1 MSEFEELISKLLE
14 KVPELS
20 RSVIEERINEKKE
33 KVGAGYLT
41 DQGAIFLVAADLGVS
56 LEQTQNSEVA
66 IKDLYIGAKEVTL
79 ESRVLNISP
88 TKQFTKKDGSSFSL
102 RTITVYDNNSTASVK
117 LWDEKANLPGL
128 EELKPG
134 DLIKIIKAYVKSDLT
149 GAPTIN
155 IGSGATIETSESE
168 SDIVS
173 IDSKISD
180 VSEIKDEQ
188 KDLIV
193 VGTLGSA
200 MSLLEF
206 TNSKGQPS
214 KALKFRLRGEN
225 KNLVNV
231 VLWGKDES
239 ILPKVITQDAKVKL
253 FGVRTKTGMQGLE
266 IHGNDATII
275 NVEGD
280 AEIQPTIVRLL
291 AIEKDQAGNTTGL
304 AIDKSKKLVRITD
317 VTNTIGSF
325 VKDDIL
331 ECMPSKIFGNTM
343 QIDQDSFVRKID
355 DKTVPTIAEIR
366 TKITKVSEGNDYS
379 VEAIVLKAPERKDI
393 QTKNGDNIQL
403 SEMFVE
409 DDSGQ
414 VWIKGWR
421 QQADLMDSF
430 TLGDIIT
437 ILGVNARP
445 GLEGKLDLVLTPYSK
460 IIKKKLIFPKSS
472 CQEYRFFLR

>member
-41 DQGAIFLVAADLGVS
+41 DQGAIFLVAADLGVT
-56 LEQTQNSEVA
+56 LEQSQKSEVA

-128 EELKPG
+128 DELKPG

-155 IGSGATIETSESE
+155 IGSGASIETSESE

-173 IDSKISD
+173 IDSKITD
-180 VSEIKDEQ
+180 VSEIKEDQ
-188 KDLIV
+188 RDLIV
-193 VGTLGSA
+193 TGTLGSA

-214 KALKFRLRGEN
+214 KALKFRLRGQN

-239 ILPKVITQDAKVKL
+239 ILPKIISQDAKVKL

-266 IHGNDATII
+266 IHGNDATLVD
-275 NVEGD
+275 VEGD
-280 AEIQPTIVRLL
+280 TEIQPVILRLL
-291 AIEKDQAGNTTGL
+291 AVEKDQSGSITGL
-304 AIDKSKKLVRITD
+304 AIDKSKKIVRITD
-317 VTNTIGSF
+317 VTDTIDSF
-325 VKDDIL
+325 TKDDIL
-331 ECMPSKIFGNTM
+331 ECMPSKIFGNTI
-343 QIDQDSFVRKID
+343 QIDQDSFVRKIED
-355 DKTVPTIAEIR
+355 DSIPTISEIR
-366 TKITKVSEGNDYS
+366 TKITDVTEGNDYS
-379 VEAIVLKAPERKDI
+379 VEAIVLKAPERKEI
-393 QTKNGDNIQL
+393 QTKNGDNVQL

-421 QQADLMDSF
+421 QQADLMDNF

-437 ILGVNARP
+437 IIGVNARP

-460 IIKKKLIFPKSS
+460 IIKKN
-472 CQEYRFFLR
+472 

>member
-20 RSVIEERINEKKE
+20 RSVIEERITEKKD

-56 LEQTQNSEVA
+56 LEQPQKTEVEL
-66 IKDLYIGAKEVTL
+66 KDLYIGAKEVTL
-79 ESRVLNISP
+79 QSRVLNISP

-117 LWDEKANLPGL
+117 LWDEKANLPGID
-128 EELKPG
+128 ELKPG

-155 IGSGATIETSESE
+155 IGSGASIETSDSQT
-168 SDIVS
+168 DIVS

-180 VSEIKDEQ
+180 VSVIKEDQ

-193 VGTLGSA
+193 SGTLGSS
-200 MSLLEF
+200 MNVMEF

-214 KALKFRLRGEN
+214 KALKFRLRGQN

-239 ILPKVITQDAKVKL
+239 ILPRMIGQDAKIKL
-253 FGVRTKTGMQGLE
+253 FGVRTKIGMQGLE
-266 IHGNDATII
+266 IHGNDATVL

-280 AEIQPTIVRLL
+280 TEIEPVIVRLL
-291 AIEKDQAGNTTGL
+291 ATEKNQLGGITGL
-304 AIDKSKKLVRITD
+304 AIDKSRKLIKITD
-317 VTNTIGSF
+317 VSDTIGNF

-355 DKTVPTIAEIR
+355 DESVPTTSELR
-366 TKITKVSEGNDYS
+366 TKISDISEGNDFS

-393 QTKNGDNIQL
+393 QTKSGENIQL

-421 QQADLMDSF
+421 QQADLMDNFS
-430 TLGDIIT
+430 LGDIIT
-437 ILGVNARP
+437 ILGVNVRP
-445 GLEGKLDLVLTPYSK
+445 GLEGKLDLVLTSYSK
-460 IIKKKLIFPKSS
+460 IIKKN
-472 CQEYRFFLR
+472 

>member
-1 MSEFEELISKLLE
+1 LSEFEELISKLLE

-41 DQGAIFLVAADLGVS
+41 DQGAIFLVAADLGVT
-56 LEQTQNSEVA
+56 LEQSQKAEVA

-117 LWDEKANLPGL
+117 LWDEKANLPGI

-155 IGSGATIETSESE
+155 IGSGASIETSQSE
-168 SDIVS
+168 SDIAS
-173 IDSKISD
+173 IDSKIID
-180 VSEIKDEQ
+180 IGDTKEDQRDIIVS
-188 KDLIV
+188 
-193 VGTLGSA
+193 GTLGSA

-214 KALKFRLRGEN
+214 KALKFRLKGKN
-225 KNLVNV
+225 KNLINV

-275 NVEGD
+275 DVEGD
-280 AEIQPTIVRLL
+280 TEIQPVIVRLL
-291 AIEKDQAGNTTGL
+291 AIEKDQSGNTTGL

-343 QIDQDSFVRKID
+343 QIDQNSFVRKID
-355 DKTVPTIAEIR
+355 DKHVPTVAEIR
-366 TKITKVSEGNDYS
+366 TKIIEVSEGNDYS

-393 QTKNGDNIQL
+393 QTKKGDNIQL

-421 QQADLMDSF
+421 QQADLMDNF

-460 IIKKKLIFPKSS
+460 IIKKN
-472 CQEYRFFLR
+472 

>member
-41 DQGAIFLVAADLGVS
+41 DQGAIFLVAADLGVI
-56 LEQTQNSEVA
+56 LEQSQKSEVA

-155 IGSGATIETSESE
+155 IGSGASIETSQSE
-168 SDIVS
+168 SDIAS
-173 IDSKISD
+173 IDSKIMDISD
-180 VSEIKDEQ
+180 AKEDQRDIIVS
-188 KDLIV
+188 
-193 VGTLGSA
+193 GTLGSA

-214 KALKFRLRGEN
+214 KALKFRLKGKN
-225 KNLVNV
+225 KNSINV

-275 NVEGD
+275 DVEGD
-280 AEIQPTIVRLL
+280 AEIQPVIVRLL
-291 AIEKDQAGNTTGL
+291 AIEKDQSGNTTGL

-317 VTNTIGSF
+317 VANTIGSF

-343 QIDQDSFVRKID
+343 QIDQNSFVRKID
-355 DKTVPTIAEIR
+355 DKHVPTVAEIR
-366 TKITKVSEGNDYS
+366 TKIIEVSEGNDYS

-393 QTKNGDNIQL
+393 QTKKGDNIQL

-421 QQADLMDSF
+421 QQADLMDNF

-460 IIKKKLIFPKSS
+460 IIKKN
-472 CQEYRFFLR
+472 

>member
-56 LEQTQNSEVA
+56 LEQTQKSEVA

-155 IGSGATIETSESE
+155 IGSGASIETSQSE

-173 IDSKISD
+173 IDSKITD
-180 VSEIKDEQ
+180 ASEIKDDQ
-188 KDLIV
+188 RDLIV
-193 VGTLGSA
+193 SGTLGSA

-214 KALKFRLRGEN
+214 KALKFRLKGEN

-239 ILPKVITQDAKVKL
+239 ILPKVIGQDAKVKL

-275 NVEGD
+275 DVEGD
-280 AEIQPTIVRLL
+280 TEIQPTIVRLL
-291 AIEKDQAGNTTGL
+291 AIEKNQSGNTIGL

-317 VTNTIGSF
+317 VADTIGSF
-325 VKDDIL
+325 SKDDIL
-331 ECMPSKIFGNTM
+331 ECMPSKIFGNTI

-355 DKTVPTIAEIR
+355 DEAVPTVADIR
-366 TKITKVSEGNDYS
+366 TKITEVSEGNDYS

-393 QTKNGDNIQL
+393 QTKSGDNIQL

-421 QQADLMDSF
+421 QQADLMDNF

-460 IIKKKLIFPKSS
+460 IIKKN
-472 CQEYRFFLR
+472 

>member
-1 MSEFEELISKLLE
+1 LSEFEELISKLLE

-41 DQGAIFLVAADLGVS
+41 DQGAIFLVAADLGVT
-56 LEQTQNSEVA
+56 LEQSQKSEVA

-128 EELKPG
+128 DELKPG

-155 IGSGATIETSESE
+155 IGSGASIETSESE

-173 IDSKISD
+173 IESKITD
-180 VSEIKDEQ
+180 VSEIKEDQ
-188 KDLIV
+188 RDLIIT
-193 VGTLGSA
+193 GTLGSA

-214 KALKFRLRGEN
+214 KALKFRLRGQN

-239 ILPKVITQDAKVKL
+239 ILPKIISQDAKVKL

-266 IHGNDATII
+266 IHGNDATLVD
-275 NVEGD
+275 VEGGT
-280 AEIQPTIVRLL
+280 EIQPVILRLL
-291 AIEKDQAGNTTGL
+291 AVEKDQSGSITGL
-304 AIDKSKKLVRITD
+304 AIDKSKKIVRITD
-317 VTNTIGSF
+317 VADTIGSF
-325 VKDDIL
+325 AKDDIL
-331 ECMPSKIFGNTM
+331 ECMPSKIFGNTI
-343 QIDQDSFVRKID
+343 QIDQDSFVRKIED
-355 DKTVPTIAEIR
+355 DSVPTISEIR
-366 TKITKVSEGNDYS
+366 TKITDVAEGNDYS
-379 VEAIVLKAPERKDI
+379 VEAIVLKAPERKEI
-393 QTKNGDNIQL
+393 QTKNGDNVQL

-421 QQADLMDSF
+421 QQADLMDNF

-437 ILGVNARP
+437 IIGVNARP

-460 IIKKKLIFPKSS
+460 IIKKN
-472 CQEYRFFLR
+472 

>member
-1 MSEFEELISKLLE
+1 MSELEELISKLLE

-41 DQGAIFLVAADLGVS
+41 DQGAIFLVAADLGVT
-56 LEQTQNSEVA
+56 LEQSQKSEVA

-128 EELKPG
+128 DELKPG

-155 IGSGATIETSESE
+155 IGSGASIETSESE

-173 IDSKISD
+173 IDSKITD
-180 VSEIKDEQ
+180 VSEVKEDQ
-188 KDLIV
+188 RDLIV
-193 VGTLGSA
+193 TGTLGSA

-214 KALKFRLRGEN
+214 KALKFRLRGQN

-239 ILPKVITQDAKVKL
+239 ILPKIISQDAKVKL

-266 IHGNDATII
+266 IHGNDATLVD
-275 NVEGD
+275 VEGD
-280 AEIQPTIVRLL
+280 TEIQPVILRLL
-291 AIEKDQAGNTTGL
+291 AVEKDQSGSVTGL
-304 AIDKSKKLVRITD
+304 AIDKSKKIVRIAD
-317 VTNTIGSF
+317 VTDTIGSF
-325 VKDDIL
+325 TKDDIL
-331 ECMPSKIFGNTM
+331 ECMPSKIFGNTI
-343 QIDQDSFVRKID
+343 QIDQDSFVRKIED
-355 DKTVPTIAEIR
+355 DSIPTISEIR
-366 TKITKVSEGNDYS
+366 TKITDVTEGNDYS
-379 VEAIVLKAPERKDI
+379 VEAIVLKAPERKEI
-393 QTKNGDNIQL
+393 QTKNGDNVQL

-421 QQADLMDSF
+421 QQADLMDNF

-437 ILGVNARP
+437 IIGVNARP

-460 IIKKKLIFPKSS
+460 IIKKN
-472 CQEYRFFLR
+472 

>member
-155 IGSGATIETSESE
+155 IGSGSTIETSESE

-180 VSEIKDEQ
+180 VSEIKDDQ
-188 KDLIV
+188 RDLIIA
-193 VGTLGSA
+193 GTLGSA

-206 TNSKGQPS
+206 TNSKGKPS
-214 KALKFRLRGEN
+214 KALKFRLRGAN

-239 ILPKVITQDAKVKL
+239 ILPKVINQDAKVKL

-275 NVEGD
+275 DVEGD

-291 AIEKDQAGNTTGL
+291 AIEKDQSGNTIGL

-317 VTNTIGSF
+317 VANTIGSF

-366 TKITKVSEGNDYS
+366 TKITEVNEGNDYS

-460 IIKKKLIFPKSS
+460 IIKKN
-472 CQEYRFFLR
+472 

>member
-20 RSVIEERINEKKE
+20 RSIIEERINEKKE

-41 DQGAIFLVAADLGVS
+41 DQGAIFLVAADLGVT
-56 LEQTQNSEVA
+56 LEQSQNPEIA

-117 LWDEKANLPGL
+117 LWDEKANLPGI

-155 IGSGATIETSESE
+155 IGSGASIETSHSE

-173 IDSKISD
+173 IDSKITDVSD
-180 VSEIKDEQ
+180 VKEDQ

-193 VGTLGSA
+193 SGTLGSA

-239 ILPKVITQDAKVKL
+239 ILPKIITQDAKVKL

-275 NVEGD
+275 DVEGD
-280 AEIQPTIVRLL
+280 SEIQPIIVRLL
-291 AIEKDQAGNTTGL
+291 AIEKDQSGKTTGL

-317 VTNTIGSF
+317 AANTISNF

-331 ECMPSKIFGNTM
+331 ECMPTKIFGNTM

-355 DKTVPTIAEIR
+355 DETVPTVAEIR
-366 TKITKVSEGNDYS
+366 TKILQVSEGNDYS
-379 VEAIVLKAPERKDI
+379 VEAIILKAPERKDI
-393 QTKNGDNIQL
+393 QTKNGENIQL

-421 QQADLMDSF
+421 QQADLMDNF
-430 TLGDIIT
+430 TLRDIIT

-460 IIKKKLIFPKSS
+460 IIKKN
-472 CQEYRFFLR
+472 

>member
-20 RSVIEERINEKKE
+20 RSVIEDRINEKKE

-41 DQGAIFLVAADLGVS
+41 DQGAIFLVAADLGVT
-56 LEQTQNSEVA
+56 LEQAQKSEVS
-66 IKDLYIGAKEVTL
+66 IKDLYIGAKEVSL

-128 EELKPG
+128 DELKPG

-155 IGSGATIETSESE
+155 IGSGATIETSQSE

-173 IDSKISD
+173 IDSKITD
-180 VSEIKDEQ
+180 VSEVKEDQ
-188 KDLIV
+188 RDLIV
-193 VGTLGSA
+193 TGTLGST

-206 TNSKGQPS
+206 TNAKGQPS
-214 KALKFRLRGEN
+214 KALKFRLRGQN

-239 ILPKVITQDAKVKL
+239 ILPKIISQDAKVKL

-266 IHGNDATII
+266 IHGNDATLVD
-275 NVEGD
+275 VEGD
-280 AEIQPTIVRLL
+280 TEIQPVIVRLL
-291 AIEKDQAGNTTGL
+291 SVEKVQSGGTTGL
-304 AIDKSKKLVRITD
+304 AIDKSKKIVRITD
-317 VTNTIGSF
+317 VANTIGDF
-325 VKDDIL
+325 TKDDIL
-331 ECMPSKIFGNTM
+331 ECMPSKIFGNTI

-355 DKTVPTIAEIR
+355 DDSIPNISEIR
-366 TKITKVSEGNDYS
+366 TKITDVTEGNDYS
-379 VEAIVLKAPERKDI
+379 VEAIVLKSPERKEI
-393 QTKNGDNIQL
+393 QTKNGDNVQL

-430 TLGDIIT
+430 SLGDIIT
-437 ILGVNARP
+437 IIGVNARP
-445 GLEGKLDLVLTPYSK
+445 GLEGKLDLVLTSYSK
-460 IIKKKLIFPKSS
+460 IIKKN
-472 CQEYRFFLR
+472 

>member
-180 VSEIKDEQ
+180 VSEIKDDQ
-188 KDLIV
+188 RDLIV
-193 VGTLGSA
+193 AGTLGSA

-275 NVEGD
+275 DVEGD
-280 AEIQPTIVRLL
+280 TEIQPIIVRLL

-317 VTNTIGSF
+317 VANTIGSF

-355 DKTVPTIAEIR
+355 DNTVPTVAEIR
-366 TKITKVSEGNDYS
+366 TKITEVSEGNDYS

-460 IIKKKLIFPKSS
+460 IIKKN
-472 CQEYRFFLR
+472 

>member
-56 LEQTQNSEVA
+56 LEQAQKSEVA

-128 EELKPG
+128 EDLKPG

-155 IGSGATIETSESE
+155 IGSGASIETSQSE

-173 IDSKISD
+173 IDSKITD
-180 VSEIKDEQ
+180 VSEISDDQ
-188 KDLIV
+188 RDLIV
-193 VGTLGSA
+193 SGTLGSA

-239 ILPKVITQDAKVKL
+239 ILPKVIGQDAKVKL

-266 IHGNDATII
+266 IHGNDATLID
-275 NVEGD
+275 VEGD
-280 AEIQPTIVRLL
+280 TEIQPTIVRLL
-291 AIEKDQAGNTTGL
+291 AIEKDQAGNITGL

-317 VTNTIGSF
+317 AANTIDSF
-325 VKDDIL
+325 AKDDIL
-331 ECMPSKIFGNTM
+331 ECMPSKIFGNTI

-355 DKTVPTIAEIR
+355 DETVPTIAEIR
-366 TKITKVSEGNDYS
+366 TKITEVSEGNDYS

-393 QTKNGDNIQL
+393 QTKSGENIQL
-403 SEMFVE
+403 SKMFVE

-421 QQADLMDSF
+421 QQADLMDSY

-460 IIKKKLIFPKSS
+460 IIKKN
-472 CQEYRFFLR
+472 

>member
-56 LEQTQNSEVA
+56 LEQTQNAEVA

-155 IGSGATIETSESE
+155 IGSGASIETSQSE

-173 IDSKISD
+173 IDSKITD
-180 VSEIKDEQ
+180 VSEIKDDQ
-188 KDLIV
+188 RDLIV
-193 VGTLGSA
+193 SGTLGSA

-214 KALKFRLRGEN
+214 KALKFRLKGEN

-239 ILPKVITQDAKVKL
+239 ILPKVIGQDAKVKL

-266 IHGNDATII
+266 IHGTDATII

-280 AEIQPTIVRLL
+280 TEIQPTIVRLL

-304 AIDKSKKLVRITD
+304 AIDKSRKLVRITD
-317 VTNTIGSF
+317 AANTIGSF
-325 VKDDIL
+325 AKDDIL
-331 ECMPSKIFGNTM
+331 ECMPSKIFGNTI

-355 DKTVPTIAEIR
+355 DETVPTVAEIR
-366 TKITKVSEGNDYS
+366 TKITEVSEGNDYS

-393 QTKNGDNIQL
+393 QTKSGENIQL

-421 QQADLMDSF
+421 QQADLMDSY

-460 IIKKKLIFPKSS
+460 IIKKN
-472 CQEYRFFLR
+472 

>member
-41 DQGAIFLVAADLGVS
+41 DQGAIFLVAADLGVT
-56 LEQTQNSEVA
+56 LEQSQKSEVA

-128 EELKPG
+128 DELKPG

-155 IGSGATIETSESE
+155 IGSGASIETSESE

-173 IDSKISD
+173 IDSKITD
-180 VSEIKDEQ
+180 VSEIKEDQ
-188 KDLIV
+188 RDLIV
-193 VGTLGSA
+193 TGTLGSA

-214 KALKFRLRGEN
+214 KALKFRLRGQN

-239 ILPKVITQDAKVKL
+239 ILPKIISQDAKVKL

-266 IHGNDATII
+266 IHGNDATLVD
-275 NVEGD
+275 VEGD
-280 AEIQPTIVRLL
+280 TEIQPVILRLL
-291 AIEKDQAGNTTGL
+291 AVEKDQSGSITGL
-304 AIDKSKKLVRITD
+304 AIDKSKKIVRITD
-317 VTNTIGSF
+317 VSDTIGSF
-325 VKDDIL
+325 TKDDIL
-331 ECMPSKIFGNTM
+331 ECMPSKIFGNTI
-343 QIDQDSFVRKID
+343 QIDQDSFVRKIED
-355 DKTVPTIAEIR
+355 DSIPTVSEIR
-366 TKITKVSEGNDYS
+366 TKITDVTEGNDYS
-379 VEAIVLKAPERKDI
+379 VEAIVLKAPERKEI
-393 QTKNGDNIQL
+393 QTKNGDNVQL

-421 QQADLMDSF
+421 QQADLMDNF

-437 ILGVNARP
+437 IIGVNARP

-460 IIKKKLIFPKSS
+460 IIKKN
-472 CQEYRFFLR
+472 

>member
-41 DQGAIFLVAADLGVS
+41 DQGAIFLVAADLGVI
-56 LEQTQNSEVA
+56 LEQSQKSEVA

-117 LWDEKANLPGL
+117 LWDEKANLPGI

-155 IGSGATIETSESE
+155 IGSGASIETSQSE
-168 SDIVS
+168 SDIAS
-173 IDSKISD
+173 IDSKIID
-180 VSEIKDEQ
+180 IGDTKEDQRDIIVS
-188 KDLIV
+188 
-193 VGTLGSA
+193 GTLGSA

-214 KALKFRLRGEN
+214 KALKFRLKGKN
-225 KNLVNV
+225 KNLINV

-275 NVEGD
+275 DVEGD
-280 AEIQPTIVRLL
+280 TEIQPVIVRLL
-291 AIEKDQAGNTTGL
+291 AIEKDQSGNTTGL

-343 QIDQDSFVRKID
+343 QIDQNSFVRKID
-355 DKTVPTIAEIR
+355 DKHVPTVAEIR
-366 TKITKVSEGNDYS
+366 TKIIEVSEGNDYS

-393 QTKNGDNIQL
+393 QTKKGDNIQL

-421 QQADLMDSF
+421 QQADLMDNF

-460 IIKKKLIFPKSS
+460 IIKKN
-472 CQEYRFFLR
+472 

>member
-41 DQGAIFLVAADLGVS
+41 DQGAIFLVAADLGVT
-56 LEQTQNSEVA
+56 LEQSQKAEVA

-117 LWDEKANLPGL
+117 LWDEKANLPGI

-155 IGSGATIETSESE
+155 IGSGASIETSQAE
-168 SDIVS
+168 SDIAS
-173 IDSKISD
+173 IDSKIIDISD
-180 VSEIKDEQ
+180 AKEDQRDIIVS
-188 KDLIV
+188 
-193 VGTLGSA
+193 GTLGSA

-214 KALKFRLRGEN
+214 KALKFRLKGKN
-225 KNLVNV
+225 KNLINV

-275 NVEGD
+275 DVEGD
-280 AEIQPTIVRLL
+280 TEIQPVIVRLL
-291 AIEKDQAGNTTGL
+291 AIEKDQSGNTTGL

-317 VTNTIGSF
+317 VANTIGSF

-343 QIDQDSFVRKID
+343 QIDQNSFVRKID
-355 DKTVPTIAEIR
+355 DKHVPTVAEIR
-366 TKITKVSEGNDYS
+366 TKIIEVSEGNDYS

-393 QTKNGDNIQL
+393 QTKKGDNIQL

-421 QQADLMDSF
+421 QQADLMDNF

-460 IIKKKLIFPKSS
+460 IIKKN
-472 CQEYRFFLR
+472 

>member
-56 LEQTQNSEVA
+56 LEQTQNAEVA

-155 IGSGATIETSESE
+155 IGSGASIETSQSE

-173 IDSKISD
+173 IDSKITD
-180 VSEIKDEQ
+180 VSEIKDDQ
-188 KDLIV
+188 RDLIV
-193 VGTLGSA
+193 SGTLGSA

-214 KALKFRLRGEN
+214 KALKFRLKGEN

-239 ILPKVITQDAKVKL
+239 ILPKVIGQDAKVKL

-280 AEIQPTIVRLL
+280 TEIQPTIVRLL

-317 VTNTIGSF
+317 VANTIGSF
-325 VKDDIL
+325 AKDDIL
-331 ECMPSKIFGNTM
+331 ECMPSKIFGNTI

-355 DKTVPTIAEIR
+355 DETVPTIAEIR
-366 TKITKVSEGNDYS
+366 TKITEVSEGNDYS

-393 QTKNGDNIQL
+393 QTKSGENIQL

-421 QQADLMDSF
+421 QQADLMDSY

-460 IIKKKLIFPKSS
+460 IIKKN
-472 CQEYRFFLR
+472 

>member
-1 MSEFEELISKLLE
+1 LSEFEELISKLLE

-41 DQGAIFLVAADLGVS
+41 DQGAIFLVAADLGVT
-56 LEQTQNSEVA
+56 LEQSQKSEVA

-128 EELKPG
+128 DELKPG

-155 IGSGATIETSESE
+155 IGSGASIETSESE

-173 IDSKISD
+173 IDSKITD
-180 VSEIKDEQ
+180 VSEVKEDQ
-188 KDLIV
+188 RDLIV
-193 VGTLGSA
+193 TGTLGSA

-214 KALKFRLRGEN
+214 KALKFRLRGQN

-239 ILPKVITQDAKVKL
+239 ILPKIISQDAKVKL

-266 IHGNDATII
+266 IHGNDATLVD
-275 NVEGD
+275 VEGD
-280 AEIQPTIVRLL
+280 TEIQPVILRLL
-291 AIEKDQAGNTTGL
+291 AVEKDQSGSITGL
-304 AIDKSKKLVRITD
+304 AIDKSKKIVRITD
-317 VTNTIGSF
+317 VADTIGSF
-325 VKDDIL
+325 AKDDIL
-331 ECMPSKIFGNTM
+331 ECMPSKIFGNTI

-355 DKTVPTIAEIR
+355 DDSIPTISEIR
-366 TKITKVSEGNDYS
+366 TKITDVTEGNDYS
-379 VEAIVLKAPERKDI
+379 VEAIILKAPERKEI
-393 QTKNGDNIQL
+393 QTKNGDNVQL

-421 QQADLMDSF
+421 QQADLMDNF

-437 ILGVNARP
+437 IIGVNARP

-460 IIKKKLIFPKSS
+460 IIKKN
-472 CQEYRFFLR
+472 

>member
-56 LEQTQNSEVA
+56 LEQTQNAEVA

-155 IGSGATIETSESE
+155 IGSGASIETSQSE

-173 IDSKISD
+173 IDSKITD
-180 VSEIKDEQ
+180 VSEIKDDQ
-188 KDLIV
+188 RDLIV
-193 VGTLGSA
+193 SGTLGSA

-214 KALKFRLRGEN
+214 KALKFRLKGEN

-239 ILPKVITQDAKVKL
+239 ILPKVIGQDAKVKL

-280 AEIQPTIVRLL
+280 TEIQPTIVRLL

-317 VTNTIGSF
+317 VANTIGSF
-325 VKDDIL
+325 AKDDIL
-331 ECMPSKIFGNTM
+331 ECMPSKIFGNTI

-355 DKTVPTIAEIR
+355 DETVPTVAEIR
-366 TKITKVSEGNDYS
+366 TKITEVSEGNDYS

-393 QTKNGDNIQL
+393 QTKSGENIQL
-403 SEMFVE
+403 AEMFVE

-421 QQADLMDSF
+421 QQADLMDSY

-460 IIKKKLIFPKSS
+460 IIKKN
-472 CQEYRFFLR
+472 

>member
-155 IGSGATIETSESE
+155 IGSGASIETSQSE

-173 IDSKISD
+173 IDSKITD
-180 VSEIKDEQ
+180 ASEIKDDQ
-188 KDLIV
+188 RDLIV
-193 VGTLGSA
+193 SGTLGSA

-275 NVEGD
+275 DVEGD
-280 AEIQPTIVRLL
+280 TEIQPVIVRLL
-291 AIEKDQAGNTTGL
+291 AIEKDQSGNTTGL

-317 VTNTIGSF
+317 VANTIGSF

-366 TKITKVSEGNDYS
+366 TKITEVSEGNDYS

-460 IIKKKLIFPKSS
+460 IIKKN
-472 CQEYRFFLR
+472 

>member
-1 MSEFEELISKLLE
+1 LSEFEELISKLLE

-56 LEQTQNSEVA
+56 LEQTQNAEVA

-155 IGSGATIETSESE
+155 IGSGASIETSQSE

-173 IDSKISD
+173 IDSKITD
-180 VSEIKDEQ
+180 VSEIKDDQ
-188 KDLIV
+188 RDLIV
-193 VGTLGSA
+193 SGTLGGA

-214 KALKFRLRGEN
+214 KALKFRLKGEN

-239 ILPKVITQDAKVKL
+239 ILPKVISQDAKIKL

-280 AEIQPTIVRLL
+280 TEIQPTIIRLL

-317 VTNTIGSF
+317 VANTIGSF
-325 VKDDIL
+325 AKDDIL
-331 ECMPSKIFGNTM
+331 ECMPSKIFGNTI

-355 DKTVPTIAEIR
+355 DETVPTVAEIR
-366 TKITKVSEGNDYS
+366 TKITEVSEGNDYS

-393 QTKNGDNIQL
+393 QTKSGENIQL

-421 QQADLMDSF
+421 QQADLMDSY

-460 IIKKKLIFPKSS
+460 IIKKN
-472 CQEYRFFLR
+472 

>member
-41 DQGAIFLVAADLGVS
+41 DQGAIFLVAADLGVT
-56 LEQTQNSEVA
+56 LEQSQKSEVA

-128 EELKPG
+128 DELKPG

-155 IGSGATIETSESE
+155 IGSGASIETSESE

-173 IDSKISD
+173 IDSKITD
-180 VSEIKDEQ
+180 VSEVKEDQ
-188 KDLIV
+188 RDLIV
-193 VGTLGSA
+193 TGTLGSA

-214 KALKFRLRGEN
+214 KALKFRLRGQN

-239 ILPKVITQDAKVKL
+239 ILPKIISQDAKVKL

-266 IHGNDATII
+266 IHGNDATLVD
-275 NVEGD
+275 VEGD
-280 AEIQPTIVRLL
+280 TEIQPVILRLL
-291 AIEKDQAGNTTGL
+291 AVEKDQSGSVTGL
-304 AIDKSKKLVRITD
+304 AIDKSKKIVRIAD
-317 VTNTIGSF
+317 VTDTIGSF
-325 VKDDIL
+325 TKDDIL
-331 ECMPSKIFGNTM
+331 ECMPSKIFGNTI
-343 QIDQDSFVRKID
+343 QIDQDSFVRKIED
-355 DKTVPTIAEIR
+355 ESIPTISEIR
-366 TKITKVSEGNDYS
+366 TKITDVTEGNDYS
-379 VEAIVLKAPERKDI
+379 VEAIVLKAPERKEI
-393 QTKNGDNIQL
+393 QTKNGDNVQL

-421 QQADLMDSF
+421 QQADLMDNF

-437 ILGVNARP
+437 IIGVNARP

-460 IIKKKLIFPKSS
+460 IIKKN
-472 CQEYRFFLR
+472 

>member
-1 MSEFEELISKLLE
+1 LSEFEELISKLLE

-41 DQGAIFLVAADLGVS
+41 DQGAIFLVAADLGVT
-56 LEQTQNSEVA
+56 LEQSQNPEVA

-155 IGSGATIETSESE
+155 IGSGASIETSQSE

-173 IDSKISD
+173 IDSKITD
-180 VSEIKDEQ
+180 VSKINDEQ
-188 KDLIV
+188 RDLIV
-193 VGTLGSA
+193 SGTLGST

-239 ILPKVITQDAKVKL
+239 ILPKVITQDAKIKL

-280 AEIQPTIVRLL
+280 AEIQPTVVRLL
-291 AIEKDQAGNTTGL
+291 AIEKDQSGKTTGL
-304 AIDKSKKLVRITD
+304 AINKSKKLVRITD
-317 VTNTIGSF
+317 VADTISSF
-325 VKDDIL
+325 TKDDIL

-355 DKTVPTIAEIR
+355 DETVPTVAEIR
-366 TKITKVSEGNDYS
+366 TKITQVAEGNDYS
-379 VEAIVLKAPERKDI
+379 VEAIVLKAPERKEI
-393 QTKNGDNIQL
+393 QTKKGDNIQL

-460 IIKKKLIFPKSS
+460 IIKKN
-472 CQEYRFFLR
+472 

>member
-41 DQGAIFLVAADLGVS
+41 DQGAIFLVAADLGVT
-56 LEQTQNSEVA
+56 LEQSQKAEVA

-117 LWDEKANLPGL
+117 LWDEKANLPGI

-155 IGSGATIETSESE
+155 IGSGASIETSQSE
-168 SDIVS
+168 SDIAS
-173 IDSKISD
+173 IDSKIID
-180 VSEIKDEQ
+180 IGDTKEDQRDIIVS
-188 KDLIV
+188 
-193 VGTLGSA
+193 GTLGSA

-206 TNSKGQPS
+206 TNSRGQPS
-214 KALKFRLRGEN
+214 KALKFRLKGKN
-225 KNLVNV
+225 KNLINV

-275 NVEGD
+275 DVEGD
-280 AEIQPTIVRLL
+280 TEIQPVIVRLL
-291 AIEKDQAGNTTGL
+291 AIEKDQSGNTTGL

-317 VTNTIGSF
+317 VANTIGSF

-343 QIDQDSFVRKID
+343 QIDQNSFVRKID
-355 DKTVPTIAEIR
+355 DKHVPTVAEIR
-366 TKITKVSEGNDYS
+366 TKIIEVSEGNDYS

-393 QTKNGDNIQL
+393 QTKKGDNIQL
-403 SEMFVE
+403 CEMFVE

-421 QQADLMDSF
+421 QQADLMDNF

-460 IIKKKLIFPKSS
+460 IIKKN
-472 CQEYRFFLR
+472 

>member
-14 KVPELS
+14 RVPELS

-41 DQGAIFLVAADLGVS
+41 DQGAIFLVAADLGVT
-56 LEQTQNSEVA
+56 LEQSQSPEVA

-79 ESRVLNISP
+79 KSRVLNISP

-117 LWDEKANLPGL
+117 LWDEKANLPGI

-155 IGSGATIETSESE
+155 IGSGASIETSQSE
-168 SDIVS
+168 SDIVL
-173 IDSKISD
+173 IDSKITD
-180 VSEIKDEQ
+180 VSEIKDNQ
-188 KDLIV
+188 KDLIIS
-193 VGTLGSA
+193 GTLGSA

-206 TNSKGQPS
+206 TNSKGKPS

-225 KNLVNV
+225 KNLINV

-275 NVEGD
+275 EVEGD
-280 AEIQPTIVRLL
+280 TEIQPVILRLL
-291 AIEKDQAGNTTGL
+291 AIEKDQSGNTIGL

-317 VTNTIGSF
+317 AANTIGSF

-343 QIDQDSFVRKID
+343 QIDQNSFVRKID
-355 DKTVPTIAEIR
+355 DKHVPTVAEIR
-366 TKITKVSEGNDYS
+366 TKIIEVSEGNDYS

-393 QTKNGDNIQL
+393 QTKKGDNIQL

-445 GLEGKLDLVLTPYSK
+445 GLEGKLDLVLTSYSK
-460 IIKKKLIFPKSS
+460 IIKKN
-472 CQEYRFFLR
+472 

>member
-56 LEQTQNSEVA
+56 LEQTQNAEVA

-155 IGSGATIETSESE
+155 IGSGASIETSQSE

-173 IDSKISD
+173 IDSKITD
-180 VSEIKDEQ
+180 VSEIKDDQ
-188 KDLIV
+188 RDLIV
-193 VGTLGSA
+193 SGTLGSA

-239 ILPKVITQDAKVKL
+239 ILPKVIGQDAKVKL

-280 AEIQPTIVRLL
+280 TEIQPTIVRLL

-317 VTNTIGSF
+317 VANTIGSF
-325 VKDDIL
+325 AKDDIL
-331 ECMPSKIFGNTM
+331 ECMPSKIFGNTI

-355 DKTVPTIAEIR
+355 DETVPTIAEIR
-366 TKITKVSEGNDYS
+366 TKITEVSEGNDYS

-393 QTKNGDNIQL
+393 QTKNGENIQL

-421 QQADLMDSF
+421 QQADLMDSY

-460 IIKKKLIFPKSS
+460 IIKKN
-472 CQEYRFFLR
+472 